1 MLFRSQQCSQE
12 AAYRGGS
19 LKAYPLRQLEEEMAF
34 IAFHFHWSPHDLYGL
49 EHPERRRWCRVISN
63 INRKLNTPSD
73 GTLELA

>member
-1 MLFRSQQCSQE
+1 
-12 AAYRGGS
+12 
-19 LKAYPLRQLEEEMAF
+19 MAF